1 MICLIC
7 RQSDLV
13 DDLTSIPFGR
23 GEFRL
28 LIRDVPAWVCPNCG
42 EAVVDEGVAVQLICL
57 AEDLFDEGI
66 REDVCEYRHFAK
78 VTLESDDSPALRVP
92 SKYSEASFL
101 SPDVETKFLESRWK

>member
-23 GEFRL
+23 SEFRL

-78 VTLESDDSPALRVP
+78 VTR
-92 SKYSEASFL
+92 
-101 SPDVETKFLESRWK
+101 SRTTHLPCGCHPNTRKQVS

>member
-23 GEFRL
+23 SEFRL

-57 AEDLFDEGI
+57 AEDLSM
-66 REDVCEYRHFAK
+66 K
-78 VTLESDDSPALRVP
+78 ESVKMFVNIDTSQ
-92 SKYSEASFL
+92 K
-101 SPDVETKFLESRWK
+101 